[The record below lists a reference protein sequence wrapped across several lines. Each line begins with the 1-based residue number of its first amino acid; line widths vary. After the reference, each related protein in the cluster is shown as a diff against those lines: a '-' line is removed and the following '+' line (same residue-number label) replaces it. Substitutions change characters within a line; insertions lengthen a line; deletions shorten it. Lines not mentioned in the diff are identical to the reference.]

1 MDGTGVD
8 TSAGP
13 ADVTGNAG
21 DVPAGPTG
29 RADATGPLPV
39 TGAPTDPTGPIPTPQ
54 ADSWFAAGPADTT
67 AAQPAVGAAATP
79 SPSSW
84 FETGPLPVVPPAS
97 SGPDAPS
104 WSDVDTPTAPPA
116 ASSSLFDA
124 PPTRPDAGG
133 AAPPVLPP
141 VSAGNPRPASLFEPA
156 NAQRSTGPADGPP
169 PTGVFPAV
177 GPYPAGVMGGGPAAE
192 PPPPTGILP
201 AVGPQP
207 AGVAGAP
214 PPMGTL
220 PAVGPHP
227 AEIAGGGRQAEPP
240 PTTLF
245 PAIGP
250 QPTAAAPPAGA
261 TFAAIGV
268 QIYGHPQAAPT
279 GGFPPAPA
287 PLDATGPIP
296 AIGVPE
302 ATTGEAEAPWSAGVE
317 TPPHTDA
324 WAFDPDPARPPRTG
338 SWSFASDDR
347 PSADA
352 QALPAPAGRTHSGTT
367 TTPPGTLVKRRTWPL
382 TLAGVVVAVAAGIAL
397 VFSLAGTDP
406 AGLAATAATD
416 AGSWPGARYQ
426 GAIAATDGGQIQFDL
441 TVTADGASGTLSR
454 DGGRATAE
462 LLWDPSGA
470 VMRANREWWLYHHP
484 TRADDLANS
493 WVADPLTETQEIGQV
508 LRLHPAALAEHVRG
522 ESPRQWAAL
531 EQQLVDGRA
540 GIVLFDGARRVVVG
554 SDDPHPLLAVDVT
567 AGSTTAPVQ
576 VSRPADEEAAA
587 VVGAAARIRQEAAP
601 RTLTQLLL
609 ERPKVEIQLQPEP
622 LCTAQ
627 NCNVTVVVTNSGTA
641 PARGRLEISADGKI
655 VVNHPLDVHPGQ
667 VATFTAAAPNP
678 QFAQP
683 GATGR
688 ILWEARA
695 VDD

>member
-1 MDGTGVD
+1 MDGAGVD

-13 ADVTGNAG
+13 ADVTGSAG
-21 DVPAGPTG
+21 DVPAGPTS

-54 ADSWFAAGPADTT
+54 ADPWFAAGPADTT

-79 SPSSW
+79 SPPSW
-84 FETGPLPVVPPAS
+84 FETGPLPVLPPAS

-104 WSDVDTPTAPPA
+104 GADTPPAGVAAPA
-116 ASSSLFDA
+116 SLFDA
-124 PPTRPDAGG
+124 PPTRPDTGG
-133 AAPPVLPP
+133 VAPPVLPP
-141 VSAGNPRPASLFEPA
+141 AGAGNPRPASLFEPA
-156 NAQRSTGPADGPP
+156 NTQPTTGPAADPP
-169 PTGVFPAV
+169 PTEVLPAV
-177 GPYPAGVMGGGPAAE
+177 DPHPAGVMGGSPSAE

-201 AVGPQP
+201 AVGPHR
-207 AGVAGAP
+207 AG
-214 PPMGTL
+214 
-220 PAVGPHP
+220 
-227 AEIAGGGRQAEPP
+227 IAGGGPQAEPP
-240 PTTLF
+240 PTAYF

-250 QPTAAAPPAGA
+250 QPTASPQPANALFPA
-261 TFAAIGV
+261 TGV
-268 QIYGHPQAAPT
+268 QPSGHPQAAAPT
-279 GGFPPAPA
+279 AGFPTAPA
-287 PLDATGPIP
+287 PATGPIP

-302 ATTGEAEAPWSAGVE
+302 ATTGEAAGPWSAGVE

-338 SWSFASDDR
+338 SWSFASDDP

-352 QALPAPAGRTHSGTT
+352 QALPTPTGRTHVGPTT
-367 TTPPGTLVKRRTWPL
+367 GSDTSRKPVKRRTWPL
-382 TLAGVVVAVAAGIAL
+382 TLVGVIMAAAAGIAL

-406 AGLAATAATD
+406 TGLATTAATD
-416 AGSWPGARYQ
+416 AGSWPGAHYQ

-522 ESPRQWAAL
+522 ESPGRWSAL

-567 AGSTTAPVQ
+567 ADSTTAPVQ
-576 VSRPADEEAAA
+576 VSRPADEEATA
-587 VVGAAARIRQEAAP
+587 VVGAAARVRQEAAP
-601 RTLTQLLL
+601 RTLAQLLL
-609 ERPKVEIQLQPEP
+609 ERPKVEIQIQPEP

-641 PARGRLEISADGKI
+641 PARGRLEISADGK
-655 VVNHPLDVHPGQ
+655 VVANHPLDVHPGQ

>member
-1 MDGTGVD
+1 MFPATGV
-8 TSAGP
+8 
-13 ADVTGNAG
+13 
-21 DVPAGPTG
+21 
-29 RADATGPLPV
+29 
-39 TGAPTDPTGPIPTPQ
+39 
-54 ADSWFAAGPADTT
+54 
-67 AAQPAVGAAATP
+67 QP
-79 SPSSW
+79 S
-84 FETGPLPVVPPAS
+84 
-97 SGPDAPS
+97 
-104 WSDVDTPTAPPA
+104 
-116 ASSSLFDA
+116 
-124 PPTRPDAGG
+124 
-133 AAPPVLPP
+133 
-141 VSAGNPRPASLFEPA
+141 
-156 NAQRSTGPADGPP
+156 
-169 PTGVFPAV
+169 
-177 GPYPAGVMGGGPAAE
+177 
-192 PPPPTGILP
+192 
-201 AVGPQP
+201 
-207 AGVAGAP
+207 
-214 PPMGTL
+214 
-220 PAVGPHP
+220 
-227 AEIAGGGRQAEPP
+227 
-240 PTTLF
+240 
-245 PAIGP
+245 
-250 QPTAAAPPAGA
+250 
-261 TFAAIGV
+261 
-268 QIYGHPQAAPT
+268 GHPQAAAPT
-279 GGFPPAPA
+279 GGFPTAPA
-287 PLDATGPIP
+287 PVHATGPIP

-302 ATTGEAEAPWSAGVE
+302 ATTGEAAGPWSAASPVE
-317 TPPHTDA
+317 TPPQTDA

-338 SWSFASDDR
+338 SWSFASDDQ
-347 PSADA
+347 PSTDA
-352 QALPAPAGRTHSGTT
+352 QALPAPAGRTHVGTT
-367 TTPPGTLVKRRTWPL
+367 TTPPGSATARTPVKRRTWPL
-382 TLAGVVVAVAAGIAL
+382 TLAGVVVAIAAGIAL

-406 AGLAATAATD
+406 AGLATTAATD
-416 AGSWPGARYQ
+416 AGSWPGVRYQ

-462 LLWDPSGA
+462 LLWDPSGT

-508 LRLHPAALAEHVRG
+508 LRLHPAALAEHVR
-522 ESPRQWAAL
+522 ESPAQWAAL

-567 AGSTTAPVQ
+567 ADSTTAPVQ
-576 VSRPADEEAAA
+576 VSRPTDEEAAA
-587 VVGAAARIRQEAAP
+587 VVGAATRIRQEAAP

-641 PARGRLEISADGKI
+641 PARGRLEISADGK
-655 VVNHPLDVHPGQ
+655 VVANHPLDVHPGQ